1 MPGTVA
7 DADNAVVNET
17 SKVTAPWSWQSQ
29 VDLRLFCVFHEM
41 WWVYSRRC
49 VRSCPDYS
57 QARWFTRRTPR
68 DKHTVLLL
76 FVIFFSE
83 RIYNKA
89 SLRIRYMGRNLE
101 ETRRKSPR
109 VLSKRTYLFPQQEA
123 WQHMGKVVYP
133 GISLETQDP
142 GFLLRASHIG
152 TIYLPDIC
160 QNSRYPEGEW
170 IGIRHEPPCLFRIV

>member
-1 MPGTVA
+1 MKPARLLPHGADSLRWIWGCFVYFMKCDEYIVEDVSGVAQATPKLGDSPEGLPGF
-7 DADNAVVNET
+7 
-17 SKVTAPWSWQSQ
+17 SIQS
-29 VDLRLFCVFHEM
+29 
-41 WWVYSRRC
+41 YSC
-49 VRSCPDYS
+49 L
-57 QARWFTRRTPR
+57 WFYY
-68 DKHTVLLL
+68 
-76 FVIFFSE
+76 SE

-101 ETRRKSPR
+101 ETRHKSPR
-109 VLSKRTYLFPQQEA
+109 FLSKRTYLFPQQGA

-160 QNSRYPEGEW
+160 QNSRYPEGKW